1 MMEKELLFK
10 DLMNKI
16 EGLANENI
24 KLLEEKKRLLEKLD
38 RYIRGI

>member
-16 EGLANENI
+16 EELANTNI

>member
-16 EGLANENI
+16 EGLTNENI